1 MATLVQAIRLALHV
15 GEERH
20 GVTDVFGQD
29 VGPPLGG
36 VFTQSQGLRTA
47 WNSPLDERGI
57 VGTAIGLALAGQRP
71 VAEIQFCDYA
81 FNSIDLLK
89 LAGGICWSSAGD
101 WNCPMVL
108 MTPVGSGI
116 RGSIYH
122 SHSFDAQATRIAG
135 WKTVMPSNALDAYGL
150 MLSAIVDPNPVMFL
164 APKALMRTKA
174 LPSERIPGEPDDER
188 ALSKMIDAPLGDR
201 SRWRPEWPDVK
212 DYFVPL
218 GKARTCREGKHVT
231 TVTYG
236 RMVPV
241 ALSAAEQLAAE
252 GIEIEVLDLRSLSP
266 YDWEAIETSVR
277 KTRRVLYLNEDTDV
291 TNFGEHLL
299 RRTIEELFYELHAP
313 PRLLAGA
320 HVPGIGLSDVLERA
334 SVPQVDEV
342 VRALRALARHD
353 V

>member
-15 GEERH
+15 GEERL

-81 FNSIDLLK
+81 FNTVDLLK

-122 SHSFDAQATRIAG
+122 SHSFDAQATRVPG
-135 WKTVMPSNALDAYGL
+135 WKVVMPSNPLDAYGL
-150 MLSAIVDPNPVMFL
+150 LLSAIVDPNPVMFL
-164 APKALMRTKA
+164 APKALMRAKA
-174 LPSERIPGEPDDER
+174 GPDERIPGEPDDER
-188 ALSKMIDAPLGDR
+188 LLSRMIDAPLGDR
-201 SRWRPEWPDVK
+201 SRWRPDWPPVEDV
-212 DYFVPL
+212 FVPI
-218 GKARTCREGKHVT
+218 GEARIRREGSDVT
-231 TVTYG
+231 LVTYG
-236 RMVPV
+236 RTV
-241 ALSAAEQLAAE
+241 AMALQAAERLATE
-252 GIEIEVLDLRSLSP
+252 GIAVEVIDLRSLAP
-266 YDWEAIETSVR
+266 YDWTTIRASVQ
-277 KTRRVLYLNEDTDV
+277 KTRRVLYLNEDTEV
-291 TNFGEHLL
+291 TNFGEHLM
-299 RRTIEELFYELHAP
+299 RRTVEELFYELHAP

-320 HVPGIGLSDVLERA
+320 HVPGIGLADPLERA
-334 SVPQVDEV
+334 SVPQLDHV
-342 VRALRALARHD
+342 VATLRGLARHEP
-353 V
+353 

>member
-1 MATLVQAIRLALHV
+1 MRLALHV
-15 GEERH
+15 GEERL

-81 FNSIDLLK
+81 FNTIDLLK

-122 SHSFDAQATRIAG
+122 SHSFDAQATRVPG
-135 WKTVMPSNALDAYGL
+135 WKVVMPSNPLDAYGL
-150 MLSAIVDPNPVMFL
+150 LLSAILDPNPVMFL

-174 LPSERIPGEPDDER
+174 GPDERIPGEPEDER
-188 ALSKMIDAPLGDR
+188 LLSRMIDAPLGDR
-201 SRWRPEWPDVK
+201 SRWRPDWPDVK
-212 DYFVPL
+212 DLFVPI
-218 GKARTCREGKHVT
+218 GVACVRREGADVSL
-231 TVTYG
+231 VTYG

-241 ALSAAEQLAAE
+241 ALSAAERLASE
-252 GIEIEVLDLRSLSP
+252 GVSVEVIDLRSLAP
-266 YDWEAIETSVR
+266 YDWDCVRASVQ
-277 KTRRVLYLNEDTDV
+277 KTRKVLFLNEDTEV
-291 TNFGEHLL
+291 TNFGEHLV
-299 RRTIEELFYELHAP
+299 RRTVDELFYELHAP
-313 PRLLAGA
+313 PKLLAGA
-320 HVPGIGLSDVLERA
+320 HVPGIGLADALERA
-334 SVPQVDEV
+334 SVPQLDTV
-342 VRALRALARHD
+342 VETLRDLARHEP
-353 V
+353 